1 MEFAKAFTELKTVE
15 FYNFKTTTCRASVT
29 KSNKFE
35 SIYIG
40 INKESNYIDA
50 EGNPKNSWNNIL
62 LPLGAA
68 KRLQERL
75 TELIRYADSLQS
87 ASKPAAAAAATTSA
101 IVGVD
106 IITPVCH
113 N

>member
-15 FYNFKTTTCRASVT
+15 FYSYKTTTCRASVT

-50 EGNPKNSWNNIL
+50 EGQPKNSWNNTF
-62 LPLGAA
+62 LPFGAA
-68 KRLQERL
+68 KRLRDRL
-75 TELIRYADSLQS
+75 DDLIRYADSLQS
-87 ASKPAAAAAATTSA
+87 ASKPAGAATAATD
-101 IVGVD
+101 GVY
-106 IITPVCH
+106 IINLVCH